1 MEEVKGDLENR
12 AVEYDRKASVA
23 EEDLQRRLAIR
34 LESLEDRE
42 RQIGRRETGV
52 VEMEAK
58 LEKRLRGV
66 IEEYRSE
73 ADRLGDELLVKLPL
87 LRHFGAA
94 SNGSTTS
101 ATPLAPAFVELRTPE
116 FLLQTKAIDGP
127 PITEADFLE
136 QLVQVVEQR
145 GFVYQFEDLVNFH
158 VCVKIGGLTILA
170 GPSGTGKSSLPRFYA
185 EALGCRDEY

>member
-1 MEEVKGDLENR
+1 
-12 AVEYDRKASVA
+12 
-23 EEDLQRRLAIR
+23 
-34 LESLEDRE
+34 
-42 RQIGRRETGV
+42 
-52 VEMEAK
+52 
-58 LEKRLRGV
+58 
-66 IEEYRSE
+66 
-73 ADRLGDELLVKLPL
+73 DRLGDELLVKLPL

-145 GFVYQFEDLVNFH
+145 GFVYQFQDLVNFH
-158 VCVKIGGLTILA
+158 VCVKIGALTILA

-185 EALGCRDEY
+185 EALGCRDEYLHVPVRPDWLDDRDLIGAFNALAQRFEPSSSGLVEHVI